1 MDSYS
6 FVRVVGK
13 GSYGEVNLVRHRS
26 DRKQYVIKKLNLR
39 TSSRR
44 ERRAAE
50 QEAQLLSQLKHPN
63 IVTYRESWEGE
74 DCQLYIVMGF
84 CEGGDLYHRL
94 KQQKGELL
102 PERQVVEWFVQI
114 AMALQ
119 YLHEKHILHR
129 DLKTQNIFLTKT
141 SIIKVGD
148 LGIARVLESQ
158 NDMASTL
165 IGTPYYMSPE
175 LFSNKPYNY
184 KSDVWALGC
193 CVYEMATLKHAFNA
207 KDMNSLVYRIVEGK
221 LPQMPSKYDPHL
233 GELIKRM
240 LCKKPE
246 DRPDVKHIL
255 RQPYIKQQI
264 SRFLEA
270 TKEKTAK
277 SRKNAAN
284 SKPGSAGSDA
294 STKPN
299 HDAVQPQCLNS
310 ESKARGRKVEE
321 NHLNRQKPCNGAVE
335 KVLLNPHLPPK
346 SPSRDIFNS
355 TGPSTATISN
365 IDVEIQSQEQKQ
377 RKAKK
382 PSSHQNHKPLPVSKR
397 REKEEKEDPAPT
409 QALGVS
415 RAEDKM
421 SANGLISQNSTT
433 PKPADRTKTLSKN
446 QALNAS
452 MDLKDDTMK
461 LLREAGME
469 DIPYD
474 PVEQHHNAETKS
486 ESHRKTVDDNLSNA
500 CCVLKDVPTG
510 SSTEESE
517 GSLDSTEKLLKPVP
531 DILMESASALSDQS
545 RPVLQPSSSS
555 SEPSMSRQR
564 RQKKDKSLDDQNS
577 HQPSS
582 VDIAQVKAVPRPL
595 PPLPED
601 VPSVNN
607 EQKGHSEKNRPAN
620 LSSSTKNCPEQQ
632 YRPLS
637 ARERRRLK
645 QSQENARQQAVS
657 AVKRVPCDV
666 PSLDGKQT
674 DHPDCPRP
682 ASTTLETRKERKCSW
697 RQSDDEDCSSSTSST
712 ERSEGDYRERKFETN
727 EMQDLVQMM
736 TQTLHM
742 DARGVSFEPDGSRCH
757 STPLPEFKLNRKYRD
772 TLMLHGKSREG
783 QGDNQISGFPLDD
796 STGPAKVRRVIEHL
810 RTDVVKGLGV
820 KLLDRVLDIMQ
831 QEDEEKREHLLQELM
846 GEEKYKQYAV
856 KVQQL
861 KFFED
866 VAFKD

>member
-1 MDSYS
+1 M
-6 FVRVVGK
+6 
-13 GSYGEVNLVRHRS
+13 
-26 DRKQYVIKKLNLR
+26 
-39 TSSRR
+39 
-44 ERRAAE
+44 
-50 QEAQLLSQLKHPN
+50 
-63 IVTYRESWEGE
+63 
-74 DCQLYIVMGF
+74 
-84 CEGGDLYHRL
+84 
-94 KQQKGELL
+94 
-102 PERQVVEWFVQI
+102 
-114 AMALQ
+114 
-119 YLHEKHILHR
+119 
-129 DLKTQNIFLTKT
+129 
-141 SIIKVGD
+141 
-148 LGIARVLESQ
+148 
-158 NDMASTL
+158 
-165 IGTPYYMSPE
+165 
-175 LFSNKPYNY
+175 
-184 KSDVWALGC
+184 
-193 CVYEMATLKHAFNA
+193 
-207 KDMNSLVYRIVEGK
+207 
-221 LPQMPSKYDPHL
+221 
-233 GELIKRM
+233 
-240 LCKKPE
+240 
-246 DRPDVKHIL
+246 
-255 RQPYIKQQI
+255 
-264 SRFLEA
+264 
-270 TKEKTAK
+270 
-277 SRKNAAN
+277 
-284 SKPGSAGSDA
+284 
-294 STKPN
+294 
-299 HDAVQPQCLNS
+299 
-310 ESKARGRKVEE
+310 
-321 NHLNRQKPCNGAVE
+321 E

-517 GSLDSTEKLLKPVP
+517 
-531 DILMESASALSDQS
+531 ESASALSDQS

>member
-1 MDSYS
+1 MDSYL

-13 GSYGEVNLVRHRS
+13 GSYGEVNLVRHKS

-141 SIIKVGD
+141 DIIKVGD

-221 LPQMPSKYDPHL
+221 LPQMPSKYDPQL

-264 SRFLEA
+264 SMFLEA

-284 SKPGSAGSDA
+284 SKPNSAGSNA

-299 HDAVQPQCLNS
+299 HDVQPQCLNS

-321 NHLNRQKPCNGAVE
+321 NHLNRQKPCNAAVE
-335 KVLLNPHLPPK
+335 KVLPDPHLPPK
-346 SPSRDIFNS
+346 SPSRDILNS

-365 IDVEIQSQEQKQ
+365 IDIEIQSQEQKQ

-382 PSSHQNHKPLPVSKR
+382 PSSHQNHKPPSVSKR
-397 REKEEKEDPAPT
+397 REKEEKEDPGPAQTHPLK

-415 RAEDKM
+415 RAEDKI
-421 SANGLISQNSTT
+421 SANGLISPNSTT
-433 PKPADRTKTLSKN
+433 PKPADRTKMLSKN

-452 MDLKDDTMK
+452 MDLEDDTMK
-461 LLREAGME
+461 LLHEAGME
-469 DIPYD
+469 DIPHE
-474 PVEQHHNAETKS
+474 PMEQHHNAETKS
-486 ESHRKTVDDNLSNA
+486 ETVDDDLSNA
-500 CCVLKDVPTG
+500 CVLKDVPTG

-531 DILMESASALSDQS
+531 VIVMEPSSSESTSALLDQS
-545 RPVLQPSSSS
+545 RPVLQPSSS
-555 SEPSMSRQR
+555 EPSMSRQH
-564 RQKKDKSLDDQNS
+564 RQKKKDKSLDDQNS
-577 HQPSS
+577 H
-582 VDIAQVKAVPRPL
+582 QVKAVPRPL

-601 VPSVNN
+601 VLSVNN
-607 EQKGHSEKNRPAN
+607 EQKGHRPAN
-620 LSSSTKNCPEQQ
+620 FSSSTKNCPEQQ
-632 YRPLS
+632 NRPLS

-645 QSQENARQQAVS
+645 QLQENSRQQDS
-657 AVKRVPCDV
+657 
-666 PSLDGKQT
+666 KQT
-674 DHPDCPRP
+674 DHLDCPRP

-697 RQSDDEDCSSSTSST
+697 RQSDEDDCSSSTSST

-742 DARGVSFEPDGSRCH
+742 DARDVSFEPDGSRCH

-783 QGDNQISGFPLDD
+783 QGDYQISGFPLDD

-831 QEDEEKREHLLQELM
+831 EEDEEKREHLLQELM
-846 GEEKYKQYAV
+846 GEEKYKQYAL

>member
-1 MDSYS
+1 MDSYL

-13 GSYGEVNLVRHRS
+13 GSYGEVNLVRHKS

-50 QEAQLLSQLKHPN
+50 QEAQLLSRLKHPN

-141 SIIKVGD
+141 NIIKVGD
-148 LGIARVLESQ
+148 LGIARVLENQ

-184 KSDVWALGC
+184 KSDIWALGC

-221 LPQMPSKYDPHL
+221 LPQMPSKYDPQL

-255 RQPYIKQQI
+255 RQPYIKHQI
-264 SRFLEA
+264 SMFLEA

-277 SRKNAAN
+277 SRKNAVN
-284 SKPGSAGSDA
+284 SKPSAGSDG

-299 HDAVQPQCLNS
+299 HEVQPQCFNS
-310 ESKARGRKVEE
+310 ESKTRRKKVEE
-321 NHLNRQKPCNGAVE
+321 NHLNRQKLCNGDVE
-335 KVLLNPHLPPK
+335 NVVPNPPLPPK
-346 SPSRDIFNS
+346 SPSRDILNS
-355 TGPSTATISN
+355 TGQSIATISN
-365 IDVEIQSQEQKQ
+365 IDIEIQSQKQ
-377 RKAKK
+377 RKAKPPQPK
-382 PSSHQNHKPLPVSKR
+382 PSSLQNHKPPSVSKKR
-397 REKEEKEDPAPT
+397 EKEDPSPPQT
-409 QALGVS
+409 HPLIQEFGVS
-415 RAEDKM
+415 RTEDKM
-421 SANGLISQNSTT
+421 SANGLISESSNT
-433 PKPADRTKTLSKN
+433 PKPADRTNNK
-446 QALNAS
+446 ALDAS

-461 LLREAGME
+461 LLQEAGVE
-469 DIPYD
+469 DIPYE
-474 PVEQHHNAETKS
+474 PTEQHHNAERKS
-486 ESHRKTVDDNLSNA
+486 ESQRTSAAVDDNHSNA
-500 CCVLKDVPTG
+500 CVLKDVPTG

-531 DILMESASALSDQS
+531 VILMEPCNSESTALSDQS
-545 RPVLQPSSSS
+545 RPVLLPSSSS

-564 RQKKDKSLDDQNS
+564 RQRKKDKSLDDQNS
-577 HQPSS
+577 H
-582 VDIAQVKAVPRPL
+582 QVKAVPRPL

-601 VPSVNN
+601 VLSINSA
-607 EQKGHSEKNRPAN
+607 QKGQSNSETNRPSN
-620 LSSSTKNCPEQQ
+620 LSSKNAPEQQ
-632 YRPLS
+632 NRPLS

-645 QSQENARQQAVS
+645 QLQENSRQQVS
-657 AVKRVPCDV
+657 AVKRAPCDV
-666 PSLDGKQT
+666 PSLDSKQT
-674 DHPDCPRP
+674 DQIDCPRP
-682 ASTTLETRKERKCSW
+682 VSTTLETKKERKSSW
-697 RQSDDEDCSSSTSST
+697 RQSDEDECSSSTSST
-712 ERSEGDYRERKFETN
+712 ERSEGDYRERKCENN

-742 DARGVSFEPDGSRCH
+742 DARDASFEPDGLRCH

-783 QGDNQISGFPLDD
+783 QGDFQISGFPLDD

-831 QEDEEKREHLLQELM
+831 EEDEVKREHLLQEQM

-856 KVQQL
+856 KVRQL